1 MRYDHILA
9 AIDTSEESIQV
20 LEAAQQ
26 LAKDH
31 KAKLSLVTVVKPFM
45 QVYGG
50 IETISIAD
58 IERQAIQ
65 QATEIMEAHG
75 KDLGVGT
82 DQVYVIRGNPSVEI
96 RNLCKELDAGVVVIG
111 THGRHGMGLMLIGS
125 TANGVLH
132 GTTCD
137 VLAVRIKE
145 ND

>member
-1 MRYDHILA
+1 MRYDHVLA
-9 AIDTSEESIQV
+9 AIDTSEDSIQV
-20 LEAAQQ
+20 LETAQQ
-26 LAKDH
+26 LATDN

-58 IERQAIQ
+58 IERQAIH
-65 QATEIMEAHG
+65 QATELIEEHG
-75 KDLGVGT
+75 AKFGVDS
-82 DQVYVIRGNPSVEI
+82 DQIYVIRGNPSVEI
-96 RNLCKELDAGVVVIG
+96 RNLCKELNAGVVVIG

-132 GTTCD
+132 GTECD

-145 ND
+145 KD